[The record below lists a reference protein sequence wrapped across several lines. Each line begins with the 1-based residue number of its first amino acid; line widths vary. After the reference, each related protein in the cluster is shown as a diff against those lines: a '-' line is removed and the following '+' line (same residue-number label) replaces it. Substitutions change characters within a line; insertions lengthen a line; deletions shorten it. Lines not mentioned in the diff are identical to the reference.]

1 MLFSVCI
8 IYVTAIAFMYFTNK
22 LIIIFII
29 IKRTK
34 IPRWSV
40 YLLKK
45 RPGWLNE
52 LGSWIT

>member
-29 IKRTK
+29 IKRTDTQMK
-34 IPRWSV
+34 RLSV
-40 YLLKK
+40 EKK
-45 RPGWLNE
+45 ARVAQ
-52 LGSWIT
+52 